1 MTKPIAMVFAGFF
14 LAFFLFFSISSCKRN
29 TECKASIKCVDSLN
43 SALNNASIQL
53 FAIVKTPTSS
63 VTYTADLKA
72 NANTDGNG
80 EVKFTFKLPAI
91 YDIRA
96 YYTLGAKTY
105 SGAGLIKLEEGK
117 TIDKIVTVR

>member
-1 MTKPIAMVFAGFF
+1 MTKPIAMVIAGFF
-14 LAFFLFFSISSCKRN
+14 LAFFLFFSISSCKQN
-29 TECKASIKCVDSLN
+29 TECKASIRCLDSAN
-43 SALNNASIQL
+43 VPVNNAAVQL
-53 FAIVKTPTSS
+53 FAVVKTPTSS

-96 YYTLGAKTY
+96 FYTLGAKTY

-117 TIDKIVTVR
+117 TIDKTVIVK